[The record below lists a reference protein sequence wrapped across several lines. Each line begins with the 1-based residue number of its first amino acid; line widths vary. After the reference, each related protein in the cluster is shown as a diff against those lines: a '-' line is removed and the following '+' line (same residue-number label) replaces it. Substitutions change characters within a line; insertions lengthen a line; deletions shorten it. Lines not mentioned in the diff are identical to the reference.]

1 MNETVLFL
9 IIGAAVILV
18 GLFLWSRME
27 AKKDG
32 DGRVELLNESKK
44 MYEKVAGI
52 KSPVH
57 ERSRVSLVNMAGNV
71 DEKSNEPFVVEEV
84 SDALQ
89 DVNAPAQTEVIAEP
103 ATQAQATPVP
113 PATTPVAPAAPVAP
127 TAPVQAAPEPKQE
140 RLDFVGRNDPESEP
154 VAEEQ
159 PEPIIPVVPKEGVL
173 HFRFDPLTETV
184 ATIQASR
191 PFKSDRCREMIAL
204 LNKTGL
210 GLRIYAKRS
219 DNKRWYEV
227 IVGEHQYTEISAVM
241 LLANRSMCV
250 SEMDASR
257 LAMAV
262 QQVAIAL
269 EADCE
274 TEAAQEIVA
283 RARRLFEAI
292 RSFDVQLSFT
302 LASSQPLSPVT
313 VAEAARLAGFT
324 QLNAMRYFYGTVKH
338 LGDATLYLTQDDT
351 DRHYLM
357 LSLDAP
363 LMNPGN
369 RPLHQ
374 LFSVAN
380 DLSARLGLQLQDS
393 RGMAISTEA
402 VQSINKQ
409 LQAYYDQMKQAN
421 IEPGSPRARLLFARD

>member
-44 MYEKVAGI
+44 MYEKMAGI
-52 KSPVH
+52 KSPIH
-57 ERSRVSLVNMAGNV
+57 ERSRVSLVNMAGSIE
-71 DEKSNEPFVVEEV
+71 EKTEEPFVIEEV
-84 SDALQ
+84 GE
-89 DVNAPAQTEVIAEP
+89 APAEQNSAVQTEVIAEP
-103 ATQAQATPVP
+103 APQVKPEPVVQ
-113 PATTPVAPAAPVAP
+113 PVAAV
-127 TAPVQAAPEPKQE
+127 APVQAAPEPKQE
-140 RLDFVGRNDPESEP
+140 RLDFVGRNDPEPEP
-154 VAEEQ
+154 VAEVQ

-184 ATIQASR
+184 ASIQASR
-191 PFKSDRCREMIAL
+191 PFKSDRCREMMAL
-204 LNKTGL
+204 LTKTGL

-227 IVGEHQYTEISAVM
+227 IVGEHQYKEISAVM

-338 LGDATLYLTQDDT
+338 LGDATLYLTQDET

-393 RGMAISTEA
+393 RGMPINTEA

-409 LQAYYDQMKQAN
+409 LQSYYDQMKQAN

>member
-44 MYEKVAGI
+44 MYEKMAGI
-52 KSPVH
+52 KSPIH
-57 ERSRVSLVNMAGNV
+57 ERSRVSLVNMAGSIE
-71 DEKSNEPFVVEEV
+71 EKTEEPFVIEEV
-84 SDALQ
+84 GEASAEQ
-89 DVNAPAQTEVIAEP
+89 NAAVQTEVIAEP
-103 ATQAQATPVP
+103 APQIKPEPSPQSV
-113 PATTPVAPAAPVAP
+113 APVAP
-127 TAPVQAAPEPKQE
+127 VQPVPEPKQE
-140 RLDFVGRNDPESEP
+140 RLDFVGRNDPEPEP
-154 VAEEQ
+154 VAEVQ

-191 PFKSDRCREMIAL
+191 PFKSDRCREMMAL
-204 LNKTGL
+204 LTKTGL

-274 TEAAQEIVA
+274 TEAAQDIVV

-338 LGDATLYLTQDDT
+338 LGDATLYLTQDET

-393 RGMAISTEA
+393 RGMPINTEA

-409 LQAYYDQMKQAN
+409 LQSYYDQMKQAN

>member
-44 MYEKVAGI
+44 MYEKMAGI
-52 KSPVH
+52 KSPIH
-57 ERSRVSLVNMAGNV
+57 ERSRVSLVNMAGSIE
-71 DEKSNEPFVVEEV
+71 EKTEEPFVVEEV
-84 SDALQ
+84 GE
-89 DVNAPAQTEVIAEP
+89 APAEQNVVAQTVTIAETAP
-103 ATQAQATPVP
+103 QIKPEPSPQPV
-113 PATTPVAPAAPVAP
+113 APVAP
-127 TAPVQAAPEPKQE
+127 VQPVPEPKQE
-140 RLDFVGRNDPESEP
+140 RLDFVGRNDPEPEP
-154 VAEEQ
+154 VAEVQ

-191 PFKSDRCREMIAL
+191 PFKSDRCREMMAL
-204 LNKTGL
+204 LTKTGL

-338 LGDATLYLTQDDT
+338 LGDATLYLTQDET

-393 RGMAISTEA
+393 RGMPINTEA

-409 LQAYYDQMKQAN
+409 LQLYYDQMKQAN

>member
-44 MYEKVAGI
+44 MYEKMAGI
-52 KSPVH
+52 KSPIH
-57 ERSRVSLVNMAGNV
+57 ERSRVSLVNMAGSV
-71 DEKSNEPFVVEEV
+71 EEKTEEPFVVEEV
-84 SDALQ
+84 GETPAEQ
-89 DVNAPAQTEVIAEP
+89 NVVAQTVAIAEP
-103 ATQAQATPVP
+103 APQIKPEPIPQ
-113 PATTPVAPAAPVAP
+113 PAAPV
-127 TAPVQAAPEPKQE
+127 TPVQPVPEPKQE
-140 RLDFVGRNDPESEP
+140 RLDFVGRNDPEPEP
-154 VAEEQ
+154 VAEVQ

-173 HFRFDPLTETV
+173 HFHFDPLTETV

-191 PFKSDRCREMIAL
+191 PFKSDRCREMMAL
-204 LNKTGL
+204 LTKTGL
-210 GLRIYAKRS
+210 SLRIYAKRS

-274 TEAAQEIVA
+274 TEAAQDIVV

-338 LGDATLYLTQDDT
+338 LGDATLYLTQDET

-393 RGMAISTEA
+393 RGMPINTEA

-409 LQAYYDQMKQAN
+409 LQSYYDQMKQAN

>member
-44 MYEKVAGI
+44 MYEKMAGI
-52 KSPVH
+52 KSPIH
-57 ERSRVSLVNMAGNV
+57 ERSRVSLVNMAGSIE
-71 DEKSNEPFVVEEV
+71 EKTEEPFVIEEV
-84 SDALQ
+84 GE
-89 DVNAPAQTEVIAEP
+89 APAVQTEVIAEAAP
-103 ATQAQATPVP
+103 QVKPEPSPQPV
-113 PATTPVAPAAPVAP
+113 APVAP
-127 TAPVQAAPEPKQE
+127 VQPVPEPKQE
-140 RLDFVGRNDPESEP
+140 RLDFVGRNDPEPEP
-154 VAEEQ
+154 VAEVQ

-184 ATIQASR
+184 ASIQASR
-191 PFKSDRCREMIAL
+191 PFKSDRCREMMAL
-204 LNKTGL
+204 LTKTGL

-274 TEAAQEIVA
+274 TEAAQDIVV

-338 LGDATLYLTQDDT
+338 LGDATLYLTQDET

-393 RGMAISTEA
+393 RGMPINTEA

-409 LQAYYDQMKQAN
+409 LQSYYDQMKQAN

>member
-44 MYEKVAGI
+44 MYEKMAGI
-52 KSPVH
+52 KSPIH
-57 ERSRVSLVNMAGNV
+57 ERSRVSLVNMAGSIE
-71 DEKSNEPFVVEEV
+71 EKTEEPFVIEEV
-84 SDALQ
+84 GE
-89 DVNAPAQTEVIAEP
+89 APAEQNSAVQTEVIAEP
-103 ATQAQATPVP
+103 APQVKPEPVVQ
-113 PATTPVAPAAPVAP
+113 PVAAV
-127 TAPVQAAPEPKQE
+127 APVQAAPEPKQE
-140 RLDFVGRNDPESEP
+140 RLDFVGRNDPEPEP
-154 VAEEQ
+154 VAEVQ

-184 ATIQASR
+184 ASIQASR
-191 PFKSDRCREMIAL
+191 PFKSDRCREMMAL
-204 LNKTGL
+204 LTKTGL

-227 IVGEHQYTEISAVM
+227 IVGEHQYKEISAVM

-324 QLNAMRYFYGTVKH
+324 QLNAIRYFYGTVKH
-338 LGDATLYLTQDDT
+338 LGDATLYLTQDET

-393 RGMAISTEA
+393 RGMPINTEA

-409 LQAYYDQMKQAN
+409 LQSYYDQMKQAN

>member
-44 MYEKVAGI
+44 MYEKMAGI
-52 KSPVH
+52 KSPIH
-57 ERSRVSLVNMAGNV
+57 ERSRVSLVNMAGSV
-71 DEKSNEPFVVEEV
+71 EEKTEEPFVVEEV
-84 SDALQ
+84 GEATAEQ
-89 DVNAPAQTEVIAEP
+89 NVVAQTVAIAEP
-103 ATQAQATPVP
+103 APQIKPEPIPQ
-113 PATTPVAPAAPVAP
+113 PAAPVAP
-127 TAPVQAAPEPKQE
+127 VQPVPEPKQE
-140 RLDFVGRNDPESEP
+140 RLDFVGRNDPEPEP
-154 VAEEQ
+154 VAEVQ

-191 PFKSDRCREMIAL
+191 PFKSDRCREMMAL
-204 LNKTGL
+204 LTKTGL

-274 TEAAQEIVA
+274 TEAAQDIVV

-338 LGDATLYLTQDDT
+338 LGDATLYLTQDET

-393 RGMAISTEA
+393 RGMPINTEA

-409 LQAYYDQMKQAN
+409 LQSYYDQMKQAN

>member
-44 MYEKVAGI
+44 MYEKMAGI
-52 KSPVH
+52 KSPIH
-57 ERSRVSLVNMAGNV
+57 ERSRVSLVNMAGSV
-71 DEKSNEPFVVEEV
+71 EEKTEEPFVVEEV
-84 SDALQ
+84 GEASAEQ
-89 DVNAPAQTEVIAEP
+89 NVVAQTVAIAEP
-103 ATQAQATPVP
+103 APQIKPEPIPQ
-113 PATTPVAPAAPVAP
+113 PAAPVAP
-127 TAPVQAAPEPKQE
+127 VQPVPEPKQE
-140 RLDFVGRNDPESEP
+140 RLDFVGRNDPEPEP
-154 VAEEQ
+154 VAEVQ

-191 PFKSDRCREMIAL
+191 PFKSDRCREMMAL
-204 LNKTGL
+204 LTKTGL

-227 IVGEHQYTEISAVM
+227 IVGEHQYTEISAMM

-338 LGDATLYLTQDDT
+338 LGDATLYLTQDET

-393 RGMAISTEA
+393 RGMPINTEA

-409 LQAYYDQMKQAN
+409 LQSYYDQMKQAN

>member
-44 MYEKVAGI
+44 MYEKMAGI
-52 KSPVH
+52 KSPIH
-57 ERSRVSLVNMAGNV
+57 ERSRVSLVNMAGSIE
-71 DEKSNEPFVVEEV
+71 EKTEEPFVVEEV
-84 SDALQ
+84 GEATAEQ
-89 DVNAPAQTEVIAEP
+89 NVVAQTVAIAEP
-103 ATQAQATPVP
+103 APQIKPEPIPQ
-113 PATTPVAPAAPVAP
+113 PAAPVAP
-127 TAPVQAAPEPKQE
+127 VQPVPEPKQE
-140 RLDFVGRNDPESEP
+140 RLDFVGRNDPEPEP
-154 VAEEQ
+154 VAEVQ

-191 PFKSDRCREMIAL
+191 PFKSDRCREMMAL
-204 LNKTGL
+204 LTKTGL

-338 LGDATLYLTQDDT
+338 LGDATLYLTQDET

-393 RGMAISTEA
+393 RGMPINTEA

-409 LQAYYDQMKQAN
+409 LQSYYDQMKQAN

>member
-44 MYEKVAGI
+44 MYEKMAGI
-52 KSPVH
+52 KSPIH
-57 ERSRVSLVNMAGNV
+57 ERSRVSLVNMAGSV
-71 DEKSNEPFVVEEV
+71 EEKTEEPFVVEEV
-84 SDALQ
+84 GE
-89 DVNAPAQTEVIAEP
+89 APAEQNAAVQTEVIAEP
-103 ATQAQATPVP
+103 APQLKPEPVVQP
-113 PATTPVAPAAPVAP
+113 VVPVAPVQPV
-127 TAPVQAAPEPKQE
+127 PEPKQE
-140 RLDFVGRNDPESEP
+140 RLDFVGRNDPEPEP
-154 VAEEQ
+154 VAEVQ

-191 PFKSDRCREMIAL
+191 PFKSDRCREMMAL
-204 LNKTGL
+204 LTKTGL

-274 TEAAQEIVA
+274 TEAAQDIVV

-338 LGDATLYLTQDDT
+338 LGDATLYLTQDET

-393 RGMAISTEA
+393 RGMPINTEA

-409 LQAYYDQMKQAN
+409 LQSYYDQMKQAN

>member
-44 MYEKVAGI
+44 MYEKMAGI
-52 KSPVH
+52 KSPIH
-57 ERSRVSLVNMAGNV
+57 ERSRVSLVNMAGSV
-71 DEKSNEPFVVEEV
+71 EEKTEEPFVVEEV
-84 SDALQ
+84 GE
-89 DVNAPAQTEVIAEP
+89 APAEQSVVAQTVAIAEP
-103 ATQAQATPVP
+103 APQIKPEPIPQ
-113 PATTPVAPAAPVAP
+113 PAAPVAP
-127 TAPVQAAPEPKQE
+127 VQPVPEPKQE
-140 RLDFVGRNDPESEP
+140 RLDFVGRNDPEPEP
-154 VAEEQ
+154 VAEVQ

-191 PFKSDRCREMIAL
+191 PFKSDRCREMMAL
-204 LNKTGL
+204 LTKTGL

-338 LGDATLYLTQDDT
+338 LGDATLYLTQDET

-393 RGMAISTEA
+393 RGMPINTEA

-409 LQAYYDQMKQAN
+409 LQSYYDQMKQAN

>member
-44 MYEKVAGI
+44 MYEKMAGI
-52 KSPVH
+52 KSPIH
-57 ERSRVSLVNMAGNV
+57 ERSRVSLVNMAGSV
-71 DEKSNEPFVVEEV
+71 EEKTEEPFVVEEV
-84 SDALQ
+84 GE
-89 DVNAPAQTEVIAEP
+89 APAEQNVVAQTVAIAEP
-103 ATQAQATPVP
+103 APQIKPEPSPQPV
-113 PATTPVAPAAPVAP
+113 APVAP
-127 TAPVQAAPEPKQE
+127 VQPVPEPKQE
-140 RLDFVGRNDPESEP
+140 RLDFVGRNDPEPEP
-154 VAEEQ
+154 VAEVQ

-191 PFKSDRCREMIAL
+191 PFKSDRCREMMAL
-204 LNKTGL
+204 LTKTGL

-338 LGDATLYLTQDDT
+338 LGDATLYLTQDET

-393 RGMAISTEA
+393 RGMPINTEA

-409 LQAYYDQMKQAN
+409 LQSYYDQMKQAN

>member
-44 MYEKVAGI
+44 MYEKMAGI
-52 KSPVH
+52 KSPIH
-57 ERSRVSLVNMAGNV
+57 ERSRVSLVNMAGSV
-71 DEKSNEPFVVEEV
+71 EEKAEEPFVVEEV
-84 SDALQ
+84 GEATAEQ
-89 DVNAPAQTEVIAEP
+89 NVVAQTVAIAEP
-103 ATQAQATPVP
+103 APQIKPEPIPQ
-113 PATTPVAPAAPVAP
+113 PAAPVAP
-127 TAPVQAAPEPKQE
+127 VQPVPEPKQE
-140 RLDFVGRNDPESEP
+140 RLDFVGRNDPEPEP
-154 VAEEQ
+154 VGEVQ

-191 PFKSDRCREMIAL
+191 PFKSDRCREMMAL
-204 LNKTGL
+204 LTKTGL

-274 TEAAQEIVA
+274 TEAAQDIVV

-338 LGDATLYLTQDDT
+338 LGDATLYLTQDET

-393 RGMAISTEA
+393 RGMPINTEA

-409 LQAYYDQMKQAN
+409 LQSYYDQMKQAN